1 MAIEITTEQEL
12 RKFLDTKEMEL
23 ATSLMECQ
31 VVDAGQTEVLK
42 RLKVRVRASLPLV
55 YTHKATHACALTR
68 DLSVGGAYILDSD
81 PPPVGT
87 KIALTVRVISPF
99 RADIGMIG
107 ARVVRSNEVAGR
119 EEAGFAVE
127 FENLSQDHIKLLFKF
142 VNESLGSGR
151 S

>member
-1 MAIEITTEQEL
+1 MDITTEQDL
-12 RKFLDTKEMEL
+12 KKFLDTKEMEL
-23 ATSLMECQ
+23 AASLMECQ
-31 VVDAGQTEVLK
+31 VIDAGQTEVLK
-42 RLKVRVRASLPLV
+42 RLKIRVRASLPLV
-55 YTHKATHACALTR
+55 YSLGATHHCALTR

-87 KIALTVRVISPF
+87 RIALTVRVINPF
-99 RADIGMIG
+99 RKDIGMIA
-107 ARVVRSNEVAGR
+107 ARVVRANGISGR

-127 FENLSQDHIKLLFKF
+127 FENLSQDNIKLLFKF

>member
-1 MAIEITTEQEL
+1 MDITTEQDL
-12 RKFLDTKEMEL
+12 KKFLDTKEMEL
-23 ATSLMECQ
+23 AESLMECQ

-42 RLKVRVRASLPLV
+42 RLKLRVRASLPLV
-55 YTHKATHACALTR
+55 YSFDATHHCALTR

-87 KIALTVRVISPF
+87 RIALTIRVISPF
-99 RADIGMIG
+99 RKDVGMIA
-107 ARVVRSNEVAGR
+107 ARVIRSNEVYGR

-127 FENLSQDHIKLLFKF
+127 FENLSQDHLKLLFKF